1 MRNDLGTYVSPRAGD
16 LRMVV
21 ARVDF
26 LRQTIILFSYRI
38 TLMPKPVPGHTI
50 GNKGRDVGQ
59 DSLLGLFPYILK

>member
-16 LRMVV
+16 LRMVM

-38 TLMPKPVPGHTI
+38 TSMPKPVPGQPIVKDRVTL
-50 GNKGRDVGQ
+50 GN
-59 DSLLGLFPYILK
+59 FYA